1 MIAGVLL
8 GVKKRKLKGAIQIKR
23 SLYMVLTMLNM

>member
-8 GVKKRKLKGAIQIKR
+8 GVKKRKLKDAIQIKR